1 MNVHQVLTGALN
13 SNNFSFSVGSVEGNK
28 FIVCGVGV
36 NVVILTSNFTRIQV
50 IHCNQTDCLV
60 RALNCC
66 SDTGRFAV
74 AYGSKVR
81 IFEPTLTTDGNI
93 FPYTWT
99 ETQSIQTEKQVNY
112 LEWVLEGLRLLVLS
126 DKTVILYQHRLL
138 STVVNLNSSSKHVA
152 FSINDDFS
160 SAHIEEYWEKLWST
174 ELSSKPKYVKFSS
187 DSTIFATC
195 GERDRFVKIW
205 YPHEHSQR
213 PGQCDFSYI
222 YLQHPGEVYGF
233 EWRRTGKYVPRKC
246 VSNVLIT
253 WCSDNT
259 SRIWKQTPS
268 TNDTVEQLLTAVQ
281 VVQQEKPSRKKV
293 SNKHNTLKKA
303 RTRLISKINK
313 LMHNKNNS
321 PMMPRVK
328 FSMINRN
335 ATFADFAN
343 PVHSHNVSFS
353 LAATINAENDCFLVP
368 SMDGRDTQR
377 SSAFAVHWLNNK
389 EMLFCHGA
397 EKILAE
403 ALFGEH
409 SDSSGHRSGTVSVEL
424 TSPVANPEGTPAP
437 PDNFSLLQPEGSV
450 GTVSNGSTVLSTEM
464 DAAKDVLD
472 VKIEG
477 LIQQWNKST
486 DILFAVHPV
495 DGSLLTWMVEGLDDE
510 WRQSVV
516 SFASRSPNAFPLTD
530 AASLNLGLYVFSPHE
545 ANFMDLQRHMNE
557 LANDDAFH
565 SVSLLTS
572 HENGSLNLWQL
583 CMEDNK
589 LYNNIINVIH
599 RYRMCGH
606 RFRTNN
612 ISPHPILPL
621 LLTSSSLPALEQS
634 PGESELILWKINP
647 VGPLCQSGGVREL
660 SRITTVKDNAFKC
673 LAWVPAII
681 PSFANGTVFNS
692 PSSCFIT
699 SRDGHLG
706 IYQAVLDA
714 RGLLGEL
721 FSGSR
726 PESRASSISSEA
738 EYDTPVQTG
747 VKLDEMFNVVST
759 QSTGKP
765 GCMIF
770 LADVEAAEIGDD
782 EILLLHVFNEDLLSD
797 FDYHGKSESGFN
809 FFVILIQKT
818 KEEKI
823 TLKMWSLNIS
833 VQKPTSITLN
843 TENRKFRRFSVG
855 GPEFL
860 ATAAD
865 VTPTA
870 AQLIVKTVKVYDDI
884 LNMPS
889 NITVDNVVTSAGH
902 LPSSS
907 VYPACRTP
915 YLLLLSCS
923 DSKVRFLRCT
933 QKKEGDLETTY
944 CWEIWGMISGMADSS
959 LSIPGT
965 VFSMA
970 SAHSGRFA
978 CVYKPFTLTSPVDML
993 SYCKNLHIA
1002 IYECETSG
1010 GVEWLQEKNVRLEAT
1025 LATERKLLDTK
1036 LWCNDDVSLKGTK
1049 SLIRIDWAS
1058 KEDGGHILTVGIGNL
1073 VFFFTQVSLDKAQQN
1088 VAVMQEQ
1095 SRPQLRRD
1103 SSLASSVTHA
1113 KSGLSEWICIRY
1125 LVLESVDGLA
1135 PLPTIMSWLR
1145 DGLFVVGMP
1154 SEMRVYSQWNM
1165 IPLKAPGHQSP
1176 TETSKPGCLV
1186 KSVKVMGI
1194 RPVAS
1199 VSNLSTSQSHSV
1211 LDQLL
1216 KKASKVELNKLDK
1229 SEQPKTL
1236 ASLEY
1241 IDSLTDEGIFEAAR
1255 LSNPMLPQYHPK
1267 QLIEMLNAG
1276 KTKRVKAILLHVLK
1290 ALKQYQSSN
1299 KTRLARGASIRFNSS
1314 KDGEDNTQSNNVN
1327 RQRSVTVLDDEELE
1341 YDELD
1346 GIPPL
1351 PLYSLLEMDEAYDG
1365 DERAANIDG
1374 SKDVYDSLFN
1384 DQESDEDLD
1393 DVLESLQKADSR
1405 SRSSRSRHS
1414 STCSD
1419 NRQIQNSFTSR
1430 HSRVLTELLTHTH
1443 LPGLSSV
1450 DQMHL
1455 LAVADTLSQ
1464 FSPSVM
1470 DKLVQV
1476 NASLKPDQKSNLID
1490 TAASG
1495 YASSGTGIETVD
1507 ECGLRF
1513 LMAMKQHDYLLLCLP
1528 RAQRQKLRQQGMPIS
1543 QVIWAFHSDAEN
1555 ELLSTI
1561 PCYQKSQETWDGL
1574 RSYGVAWW
1582 LKNNTTLRL
1591 IMEKVAK
1598 AAFQAQQDPMDAAL
1612 FYLAMRKKNVLTH
1625 LFKTVNDSRM
1635 YDFFREDFTQQ
1646 KWKKAALKNAFVLM
1660 SKQRYHNAAAFFLL
1674 GDSLND
1680 AIETILSRLKDLQ
1693 LAMVV
1698 VRLYETDPDK
1708 QAQLMEEMLCKNIF
1722 RLNAVELHDL
1732 SKRDMTQA
1740 ISRFPKTSTDPF
1752 ERSMALWMIKEYAM
1766 AAAVLVEEAAH
1777 DSIHRDSDTSL
1788 SDIFNFYTF
1797 LRRNPLV
1804 IRQRI
1809 TNAGVQVA
1817 TTEKFLA
1824 FSKHLENRVTTHE
1837 RRLYF
1842 RTAALHLASGCPLLA
1857 LDVLSVLP
1865 TRMVTT
1871 VDKTTFNSELELED
1885 KQETK
1890 GGDTVDA
1897 LDWSAPTNVVK
1908 DSELKLD
1915 WEEEE
1920 ENEET
1925 TEIEEE
1931 VKIAKVVDDQIA
1943 QFRFDSDDD
1952 KQNHTDSLDFIA
1964 QHMKFVAALKMMADE
1979 LSTLASGAEVDGGEL
1994 RHDMLQWLSRESSVL
2009 REVCDYAIDE
2019 ELLNTNPFIDPV
2031 LRRKWLLSNQK
2042 LIRTFTSYCI
2052 LHSAQNHRL
2061 TSVLMELILLLLE
2074 VQQETNGCPELE
2086 AVQTKA
2092 FPLFNASIS
2101 ACRMFVSSPLNFL
2114 EDQCTDL
2121 LLTISNIRRSPPFG
2135 TPFTMIRKI
2144 YNLCQGLSSCLYQ
2157 SLSFTDNF
2165 EKHYQAYEDL
2175 KVQTAPQS
2183 WPGVDSL
2190 VALLSV
2196 GKDEEAPNLRLL
2208 LVKIFVSVSTSL
2220 FCYALAGYDARWL
2233 YRLCVKEVDAVA
2245 YGYIFGGGGE
2255 KIVPTGQAPARP
2267 PPPPRPPMP
2276 GSAEKARTNFHA
2288 KVLGVNEVTKQPL
2301 QNHVLSCWVPPKKS
2315 LVQFFAEKIP
2325 PDPRAPNEVIFDSDQ
2340 SESDTSDEE
2349 DQFDLDLE
2357 VMTKPHKD
2365 PTSYAWLL
2373 IRYACIV
2380 QQIERLKKFLQV
2392 AGFEMQEL
2400 VRLSPQVN
2408 NIFKLYTKWSNQ
2420 LQNQIQNYP
2429 EGCPLAF
2436 LPNMYIIDE
2445 NTPLTVSST
2454 LTDSSSLLKK
2464 YKSLVEPNNTPFEYA
2479 GKGVLS
2485 VKRLWTYLVRQDNL
2499 SSHFV
2504 RYIYSGSYYVT
2515 GKDKI
2520 TLATLSTTSQAG
2532 KDVNEPL
2539 RIMQREREAIVSF
2552 ACCKVRNGHVVVA
2565 TNREV
2570 QELNLERILNEKE
2583 QSSDFYPLGNFLNN
2597 RVDLDIALGETPQDR
2612 LKDNDDY
2619 QLMGSNK
2626 EAMNSSSFLT
2636 PFIIDR
2642 SRVALRKLKKRN
2654 IGGVRR
2660 IETHPSLPYYIT
2672 GASDGSIYMWE
2683 WNVDQPIFTARQ
2695 AAQYAKVTKLAF
2707 AQNGNKFASVDG
2719 DGHLCIWQAT
2729 QQTSSKKPFFNQ
2741 KCHTKSASDVKFLG
2755 QTSSV
2760 LVTAGQSQG
2769 DMNIALWDTLLPNGR
2784 NMVYAFNGHVD
2795 GATCVSYFPSSQT
2808 IVSGGRHGEICL
2820 WDLRQRQLRATVK
2833 AFDSASVRSMYS
2845 DNNSNLL
2852 LTGSAEGDIKIWDIN
2867 SVPQLLHT
2875 MSGEHAVKGGFSL
2888 RQVGS
2893 SAVQGTQQLY
2903 FDSEMRLFSCGADC
2917 SLKIR
2922 TLPFFS

>member
-13 SNNFSFSVGSVEGNK
+13 SNSCSFSVGSVEGNK

-36 NVVILTSNFTRIQV
+36 KVVILTSNFTRIQV
-50 IHCNQTDCLV
+50 INCNQSDCLV

-66 SDTGRFAV
+66 SDTGKIAV

-81 IFEPTLTTDGNI
+81 IFEPTSTTDGKI
-93 FPYTWT
+93 FPYTWA
-99 ETQSIQTEKQVNY
+99 ETQSIQTDKPVNY
-112 LEWVLEGLRLLVLS
+112 LEWVLEGLRLLVQC
-126 DKTVILYQHRLL
+126 DKTLFLYQHKLL
-138 STVVNLNSSSKHVA
+138 STVVNLSTASKHVA

-160 SAHIEEYWEKLWST
+160 SAHVEEHWERLWST

-195 GERDRFVKIW
+195 GENDRFVKIW
-205 YPHEHSQR
+205 YPNEHTQR
-213 PGQCDFSYI
+213 SGQCEFSYI

-259 SRIWKQTPS
+259 SRIWKQIPS

-281 VVQQEKPSRKKV
+281 AVQQDKPSRKKAAA
-293 SNKHNTLKKA
+293 KHNNTLKKA

-313 LMHNKNNS
+313 MMHNKNQS
-321 PMMPRVK
+321 PTIPRVK

-353 LAATINAENDCFLVP
+353 LATTINAENDCFLVP

-389 EMLFCHGA
+389 EMLFTHGA

-403 ALFGEH
+403 AIFRES
-409 SDSSGHRSGTVSVEL
+409 SDSGQRSGTASEM
-424 TSPVANPEGTPAP
+424 TSPVASHEGTPGL
-437 PDNFSLLQPEGSV
+437 PDNISLTHQPEGSI
-450 GTVSNGSTVLSTEM
+450 GTVSNGSTALSTEL

-486 DILFAVHPV
+486 DILFAVHPI

-516 SFASRSPNAFPLTD
+516 SFASRSPSAFPLTD
-530 AASLNLGLYVFSPHE
+530 AASLNLGLCVFSPHE
-545 ANFMDLQRHMNE
+545 ANFTDFHRHSAE
-557 LANDDAFH
+557 SFSDAFQ

-572 HENGSLNLWQL
+572 HKNGSLNLWQL

-589 LYNNIINVIH
+589 LYNNIVNVIH

-606 RFRTNN
+606 RFRTKNV
-612 ISPHPILPL
+612 SPHPILPL
-621 LLTSSSLPALEQS
+621 LLTSSSLPALDSS
-634 PGESELILWKINP
+634 PGESELILWKVNH
-647 VGPLCQSGGVREL
+647 VGPLCQSGGIREL
-660 SRITTVKDNAFKC
+660 SRITTVKEFAFKC
-673 LAWVPAII
+673 LSWVPAII

-699 SRDGHLG
+699 SRNDQLSL
-706 IYQAVLDA
+706 YQAVLDA
-714 RGLLGEL
+714 RGLLNEL
-721 FSGSR
+721 FCGSR
-726 PESRASSISSEA
+726 PASQASSVSSDDEYEA
-738 EYDTPVQTG
+738 PTKQH
-747 VKLDEMFNVVST
+747 VKLDEMFTVVST

-765 GCMIF
+765 GCMIY
-770 LADVEAAEIGDD
+770 LGDLEDSNVGSD

-797 FDYHGKSESGFN
+797 FDTDKREDSALKFFIILLQRDRSGK
-809 FFVILIQKT
+809 IKM
-818 KEEKI
+818 
-823 TLKMWSLNIS
+823 KMWSLLILIE
-833 VQKPTSITLN
+833 KPVPINLCD
-843 TENRKFRRFSVG
+843 EDKRFRRFSVG

-870 AQLIVKTVKVYDDI
+870 AQLTVKTKKVYDDFLSI
-884 LNMPS
+884 PS
-889 NITVDNVVTSAGH
+889 GVTVNEVVTCAGH

-915 YLLLLSCS
+915 YLILLSCS
-923 DSKVRFLRCT
+923 DNKVRFLRCT
-933 QKKEGDLETTY
+933 QNKGSENSINHR
-944 CWEIWGMISGMADSS
+944 WEAWGMINGATDSS
-959 LSIPGT
+959 LSIHGDVCCMT
-965 VFSMA
+965 

-978 CVYKPFTLTSPVDML
+978 CVYKPFSSSTPIDML
-993 SYCKNLHIA
+993 SYFKDIHIA

-1010 GVEWLQEKNVRLEAT
+1010 GVEWLQEKNVRLEST
-1025 LATERKLLDTK
+1025 LSAERKLLDTK
-1036 LWCNDDVSLKGTK
+1036 IWCNDEIDLDEAKNLV
-1049 SLIRIDWAS
+1049 RVDWAS
-1058 KEDGGHILTVGIGNL
+1058 KEDGGHILTVGVGNL
-1073 VFFFTQVSLDKAQQN
+1073 IFFFAQASLNKAQQN
-1088 VAVMQEQ
+1088 VAVMQEE

-1103 SSLASSVTHA
+1103 SSLASNVMPA

-1125 LVLESVDGLA
+1125 IALESVDGLA
-1135 PLPTIMSWLR
+1135 PLPTLMSWLR

-1154 SEMRVYSQWNM
+1154 SEIRVYSQWNM
-1165 IPLKAPGHQSP
+1165 VPLKSAPQHNTLEPMKNGAA
-1176 TETSKPGCLV
+1176 TKTV
-1186 KSVKVMGI
+1186 KILGI

-1199 VSNLSTSQSHSV
+1199 VSNLSASQSHLM
-1211 LDQLL
+1211 LDQLM
-1216 KKASKVELNKLDK
+1216 KKTKVDSHILNKND
-1229 SEQPKTL
+1229 QPKTL
-1236 ASLEY
+1236 NSLQY
-1241 IDSLTDEGIFEAAR
+1241 VDTLIDEGIFEAAR

-1290 ALKQYQSSN
+1290 ALKQYQMIN
-1299 KTRLARGASIRFNSS
+1299 KTKLARGASIRFNTS
-1314 KDGEDNTQSNNVN
+1314 KDGEGNTKNDLTKQKSVNVI
-1327 RQRSVTVLDDEELE
+1327 DDEEMEYEELE
-1341 YDELD
+1341 S
-1346 GIPPL
+1346 IAPL
-1351 PLYSLLEMDEAYDG
+1351 PLYALLEMDEKIDG
-1365 DERAANIDG
+1365 DEKAANIDG
-1374 SKDVYDSLFN
+1374 TKDVYDTLFN
-1384 DQESDEDLD
+1384 GEESDEDLD
-1393 DVLESLQKADSR
+1393 DVLESIQKTETR

-1419 NRQIQNSFTSR
+1419 GKVAQNSFTSR
-1430 HSRVLTELLTHTH
+1430 HSRALTEMLTHTH

-1476 NASLKPDQKSNLID
+1476 NAPLKPEQKSSLID

-1495 YASSGTGIETVD
+1495 YASSSTGIETVD

-1528 RAQRQKLRQQGMPIS
+1528 RGQRQKLRVQGMPIS

-1561 PCYQKSQETWDGL
+1561 PCYQKGQETWDGL

-1598 AAFQAQQDPMDAAL
+1598 AAFQAQQEPMDAAL

-1625 LFKTVNDSRM
+1625 LFKTVGDQRM
-1635 YDFFREDFTQQ
+1635 HDFFREDFSQQ

-1660 SKQRYHNAAAFFLL
+1660 SKQRYQNAAAFFLL

-1698 VRLYETDPDK
+1698 VRLYETDQDK
-1708 QAQLMEEMLCKNIF
+1708 QAQLMENMLCKNIF
-1722 RLNAVELHDL
+1722 RLNPSELHEL
-1732 SKRDMTQA
+1732 SKKDMSQA
-1740 ISRFPKTSTDPF
+1740 ISRFPKAETDPF
-1752 ERSMALWMIKEYAM
+1752 ERSMALWMIKEYAL
-1766 AAAVLVEEAAH
+1766 AAAVLVEEAAQG
-1777 DSIHRDSDTSL
+1777 SVTESETSL

-1824 FSKHLENRVTTHE
+1824 FSRHLENRVTTHE

-1865 TRMVTT
+1865 RRIIYNVSSLGKEIGTDTT
-1871 VDKTTFNSELELED
+1871 ISEEPKVDEKN
-1885 KQETK
+1885 
-1890 GGDTVDA
+1890 TVDA

-1908 DSELKLD
+1908 DDELELD
-1915 WEEEE
+1915 WGDDEA
-1920 ENEET
+1920 
-1925 TEIEEE
+1925 EEE
-1931 VKIAKVVDDQIA
+1931 VDDFKEEVTPTESEGKPAIDDQIA
-1943 QFRFDSDDD
+1943 QFGKDTDG
-1952 KQNHTDSLDFIA
+1952 NATDSLDFIA

-1994 RHDMLQWLSRESSVL
+1994 RHEMMNWLAKECSIL
-2009 REVCDYAIDE
+2009 KDVCDYSVDSNIDE
-2019 ELLNTNPFIDPV
+2019 DNPFVDTV
-2031 LRRKWLLSNQK
+2031 TRRKWLLSNQK

-2074 VQQETNGCPELE
+2074 VQQETNGYSQLE
-2086 AVQTKA
+2086 VVQTKA

-2121 LLTISNIRRSPPFG
+2121 LSTISKLRRPPPFS
-2135 TPFTMIRKI
+2135 TPFSMIRKI

-2157 SLSFTDNF
+2157 SLSSADDF

-2175 KVQTAPQS
+2175 KVQTTPNS

-2190 VALLSV
+2190 VALLSA

-2208 LVKIFVSVSTSL
+2208 LVKVFFSVSTSL
-2220 FCYALAGYDARWL
+2220 FCYAMANYDPRWL
-2233 YRLCVKEVDAVA
+2233 YRLCIKEVDSVA

-2255 KIVPTGQAPARP
+2255 KIVPCSTQPPARP
-2267 PPPPRPPMP
+2267 PPPPRPPQP
-2276 GSAEKARTNFHA
+2276 GSAEKARTSFHA
-2288 KVLGVNEVTKQPL
+2288 KVLGVNEVTKQPMTK
-2301 QNHVLSCWVPPKKS
+2301 QVLSCWVPPKKS
-2315 LVQFFAEKIP
+2315 LVQFFAEKVA
-2325 PDPRAPNEVIFDSDQ
+2325 PDPKAPNEVVFDSDQ
-2340 SESDTSDEE
+2340 SESDLSDDE
-2349 DQFDLDLE
+2349 DQFDINLE
-2357 VMTKPHKD
+2357 VMTRPHKD
-2365 PTSYAWLL
+2365 PNSYAWLL
-2373 IRYACIV
+2373 IRFSCV
-2380 QQIERLKKFLQV
+2380 LQQIERLKNFLQV
-2392 AGFEMQEL
+2392 AGFEIQEL
-2400 VRLSPQVN
+2400 VRLSPQIN
-2408 NIFKLYTKWSNQ
+2408 NVLKLYTRWSNQ
-2420 LQNQIQNYP
+2420 LQTQIQNYP
-2429 EGCPLAF
+2429 DGCPLAF
-2436 LPNMYIIDE
+2436 LPNMYILDE

-2464 YKSLVEPNNTPFEYA
+2464 YKSLVESNNTPFEYS
-2479 GKGVLS
+2479 GKGVLA
-2485 VKRLWTYLVRQDNL
+2485 VKRLWSYLVRQENL

-2504 RYIYSGSYYVT
+2504 RYIYSGAYHVS
-2515 GKDKI
+2515 GKEKI
-2520 TLATLSTTSQAG
+2520 TLGSITTNSQNG
-2532 KDVNEPL
+2532 KEYNEPIRL
-2539 RIMQREREAIVSF
+2539 MQREREAIVTFS
-2552 ACCKVRNGHVVVA
+2552 CCNVRPGHIVVA

-2570 QELNLERILNEKE
+2570 QELNIDRVLCEKE
-2583 QSSDFYPLGNFLNN
+2583 NNHEINSLGNFLNN

-2626 EAMNSSSFLT
+2626 ATMSSSSFLT

-2642 SRVALRKLKKRN
+2642 SRVALKKLKKRN
-2654 IGGVRR
+2654 LPGVRR
-2660 IETHPSLPYYIT
+2660 IESHPSFPYYVT

-2695 AAQYAKVTKLAF
+2695 AAQFAKVTKLSF

-2784 NMVYAFNGHVD
+2784 NMVYAFNGHLD
-2795 GATCVSYFPSSQT
+2795 GATCVSYFSSSQT

-2833 AFDSASVRSMYS
+2833 AFDSAGVRSMYS
-2845 DNNSNLL
+2845 DNNSNIL
-2852 LTGSAEGDIKIWDIN
+2852 LTGSSEGDIKIWDIN

-2875 MSGEHAVKGGFSL
+2875 LSGEHTMKGGFSL

-2893 SAVQGTQQLY
+2893 STVQGTQQLY
-2903 FDSEMRLFSCGADC
+2903 FDSDLRLFSCGADC

-2922 TLPFFS
+2922 TLPNF